1 MHGNMNIKFAC
12 TAPAYLC
19 DVGLGY
25 RSNFTFYFDDFFITK
40 EVFKVHNLRLQD
52 CLILKIK
59 ALLSVEK
66 SGTIYQSI
74 RCNILDDL
82 ALYQCHCEK
91 RISFHFVSTVF
102 V

>member
-25 RSNFTFYFDDFFITK
+25 RSNFTFYFDDFLITK

-52 CLILKIK
+52 YLILNLRLQDCLILNIK
-59 ALLSVEK
+59 ALRSVEK
-66 SGTIYQSI
+66 SVTVYQSI
-74 RCNILDDL
+74 RCNILDVRCQDVP
-82 ALYQCHCEK
+82 Y
-91 RISFHFVSTVF
+91 
-102 V
+102 